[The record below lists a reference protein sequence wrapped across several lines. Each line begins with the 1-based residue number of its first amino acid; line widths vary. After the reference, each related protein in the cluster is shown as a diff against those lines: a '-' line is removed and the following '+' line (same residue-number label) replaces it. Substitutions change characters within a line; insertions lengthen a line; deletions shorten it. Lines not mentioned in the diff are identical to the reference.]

1 MHNLWKDKKG
11 KFPRKNNS
19 VEIVKTKHTSRK
31 GLYVIRTYAFLT
43 NSEVKIAIFEFLWT
57 KSKSGAVG
65 ENK

>member
-11 KFPRKNNS
+11 KFPRENDS
-19 VEIVKTKHTSRK
+19 VYIVKTKHTSRK

-43 NSEVKIAIFEFLWT
+43 NSEVKIAIFAFLWT
-57 KSKSGAVG
+57 KPKSGAVG